1 MIANTEKLSIQEK
14 IGYGLGD
21 TAANFIFQTMV
32 VFQLSFYTDTY
43 GIGAAA
49 AGTLFMVVR
58 VWDAIFDPLM
68 GIIADRTNTRW
79 GKFRPWILWSAVPFG
94 LMGVL
99 TFMTPDFGPS
109 GKLVYAYVTYILL
122 MMVYSANNLPY
133 SALTGVITGDI
144 GERTSLSSYRFVCAM
159 LGAFVVQVLALP
171 MVKYF
176 GHGDNA
182 RGYLMTMGLLSL
194 VAVGLFVVT
203 FLTIRER
210 IQPDPRQESSV
221 LRDFAG
227 LARNGPWIALFAL
240 TILIFIGYTMRGGAM
255 VYYFKYFV
263 GREDL
268 FSVFNICGLA
278 SVVVG
283 IMLSTPLALRFG
295 KRDVYI
301 VTLFLSAAFMSLFL
315 VLPAGAVKLIFA
327 VEILRQLSYGLTT
340 PLLWAMM
347 ADVADYGEWK
357 TGRRATGIVYSAL
370 VLGLKIGLGLGG
382 GIAGWALSLYGYV
395 PNAVQSAHALLG
407 IRMTASIFAAT
418 PYFLGVFCLFF
429 YKIGKQLNIRITDEL
444 ADRRSKYVPLPH

>member
-1 MIANTEKLSIQEK
+1 MIPNTERLSIKEK

-43 GIGAAA
+43 GITAAA

-58 VWDAIFDPLM
+58 VWDAVFDPLM
-68 GIIADRTNTRW
+68 GVIADRTRTRW
-79 GKFRPWILWSAVPFG
+79 GKFRPWILWTAAPFG

-99 TFMTPDFGPS
+99 TFLTPDFGPS
-109 GKLVYAYVTYILL
+109 GKLAYTYATYILL

-159 LGAFVVQVLALP
+159 LGAFVVQCLALP

-182 RGYLMTMGLLSL
+182 RGYRMTMGLLSL

-203 FLTIRER
+203 FLAVRER
-210 IQPDPRQESSV
+210 IQPDPRQKSSV
-221 LRDFAG
+221 LSDFAS
-227 LARNGPWIALFAL
+227 LAQNGPWIALFAL
-240 TILIFIGYTMRGGAM
+240 TVLIFVGYTMRAGAM

-268 FSVFNICGLA
+268 FSIFNLCGLA
-278 SVVVG
+278 AVVIG
-283 IMLSTPLALRFG
+283 ILFSTPLALRFG

-301 VTLFLSAAFMSLFL
+301 AALFLSAALMSVFL
-315 VLPAGAVKLIFA
+315 VLPAYAVGLMFA

-347 ADVADYGEWK
+347 ADVADYGEWT

-370 VLGLKIGLGLGG
+370 VFGLKVGLGLGG
-382 GIAGWALSLYGYV
+382 GIAAWVLSRYGYV
-395 PNAVQSAHALLG
+395 PNAVQSVHALLG
-407 IRMTASIFAAT
+407 IRMAASVLAAT
-418 PYFLGVFCLFF
+418 PYFLGVVCLLF
-429 YKIGKQLNIRITDEL
+429 YKIGKQLNIKITEEL
-444 ADRRSKYVPLPH
+444 AERRSKYASLPH